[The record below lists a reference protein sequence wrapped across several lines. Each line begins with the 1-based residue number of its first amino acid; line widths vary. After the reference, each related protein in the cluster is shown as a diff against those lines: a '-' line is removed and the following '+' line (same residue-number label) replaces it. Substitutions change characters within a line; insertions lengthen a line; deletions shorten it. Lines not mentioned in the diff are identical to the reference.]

1 MSLYILIVYLQVL
14 NCPHGQKDF
23 SFVVKTFL
31 IRVSKE
37 NDISLILRDT
47 VAFDGEINDSIKW
60 RKENSV
66 TQQDLT
72 STIEEDDVHIIPHV
86 SQRMKVNNA

>member
-1 MSLYILIVYLQVL
+1 M
-14 NCPHGQKDF
+14 
-23 SFVVKTFL
+23 
-31 IRVSKE
+31 
-37 NDISLILRDT
+37 